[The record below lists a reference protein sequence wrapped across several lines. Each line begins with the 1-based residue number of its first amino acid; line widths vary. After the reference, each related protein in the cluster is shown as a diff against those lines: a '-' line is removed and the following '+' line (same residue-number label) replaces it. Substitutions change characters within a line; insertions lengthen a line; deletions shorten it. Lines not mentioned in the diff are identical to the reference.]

1 VADVDVPVIR
11 SHGSIPFVRGA
22 SRPVF
27 VFVSAARC
35 VGGTLALVAAVAQ
48 CRGKH
53 ITVPMEQ
60 RWT

>member
-1 VADVDVPVIR
+1 VIR
-11 SHGSIPFVRGA
+11 SHGSIPFARGA